1 MNPTKTPRLEARP
14 APPDGPDGPARPW
27 CVFRCGAEPFAIALE
42 SVAEIVEVERLV
54 GLPHSPPGVLGLC
67 TLRREVVPVIA
78 LGGPWPDDATADG
91 APALVLILKGAAGL
105 WALRVSAEG
114 TAVAEEPLEVAGM
127 VSPTSCHGAGVRASF
142 LGTVRR
148 GDSDYA
154 VIDPE
159 ATWRGVRESIDHWY
173 AGHWGRDNPS
183 RPSFYSPVTNPRVAP
198 DRVGPNQS
206 ARTGGE
212 SRR

>member
-1 MNPTKTPRLEARP
+1 MNPARTSTHEARP
-14 APPDGPDGPARPW
+14 TPDGPARPW
-27 CVFRCGAEPFAIALE
+27 CLFRCGSEAFAIALE

-78 LGGPWPDDATADG
+78 LGGPWPDDATAEG
-91 APALVLILKGAAGL
+91 AVTLVLILKAAAGL

-127 VSPTSCHGAGVRASF
+127 VGPTSGARGGVQASF

-159 ATWRGVRESIDHWY
+159 VTWRGVRESIDQWH

-183 RPSFYSPVTNPRVAP
+183 RPSFYPPITSPGVAP
-198 DRVGPNQS
+198 DRVGPHQS
-206 ARTGGE
+206 ARAGGE